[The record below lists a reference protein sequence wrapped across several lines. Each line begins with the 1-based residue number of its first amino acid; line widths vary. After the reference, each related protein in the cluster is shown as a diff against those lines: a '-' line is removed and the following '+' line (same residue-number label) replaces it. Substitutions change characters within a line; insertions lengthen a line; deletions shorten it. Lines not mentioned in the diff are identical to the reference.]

1 MSQHQWELTEFDT
14 HANNLKSVSSEV
26 STQLQAAQGITGM
39 SNMYGVI
46 GLIFEGALCKDEQ
59 SMAHLITGLRDAI
72 DGCENGIRETRKLNA
87 DTEQT
92 NADHAKEIDEAISN
106 MPRP

>member
-1 MSQHQWELTEFDT
+1 MSQSQWELSEFDT
-14 HANNLKSVSSEV
+14 HATHLAAVSGEV
-26 STQLQAAQGITGM
+26 ASQLQAAQSITGV
-39 SNMYGVI
+39 SNMFGLI
-46 GLIFEGALCKDEQ
+46 GLMFEACICKDES
-59 SMAHLITGLRDAI
+59 SMADLISGLKDVI
-72 DGCENGIRETRKLNA
+72 DGCEAGIRETQRLNA